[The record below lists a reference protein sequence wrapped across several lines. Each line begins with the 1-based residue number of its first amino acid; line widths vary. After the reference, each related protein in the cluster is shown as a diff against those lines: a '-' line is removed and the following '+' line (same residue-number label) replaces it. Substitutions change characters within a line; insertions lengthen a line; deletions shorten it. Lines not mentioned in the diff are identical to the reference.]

1 MSVDRSNP
9 DARMRLIEATIRL
22 LATNGPGEVKARSVT
37 SEAGVS
43 TMGVYTH
50 FGGVPELL
58 RAVADEGLQRLV
70 KAFEQV
76 PVTDDPFA
84 DLCALSFACR
94 EVAHCNPH
102 LYDLMFGL
110 SIHGRYGPTWGP
122 APKDSSDHSPAFKV
136 AYSHL
141 VNACTRLIDAKW
153 VRKTEPS
160 LIAMQ
165 LWGAVHGFVM
175 LELAGHFSDVG
186 DPAAEI
192 LVPLCNNVVIGLGAA
207 REQVEASTAGV
218 LSNRASPSVAA
229 AEVQCTRKS
238 RKVKVKQT

>member
-1 MSVDRSNP
+1 MSLDRSNP

-22 LATNGPGEVKARSVT
+22 LATSGPAEVKARSVT

-70 KAFEQV
+70 TAFEQV
-76 PVTDDPFA
+76 PITDDPFA
-84 DLCALSFACR
+84 DLCALSLACR
-94 EVAHCNPH
+94 SVARSNPH

-110 SIHGRYGPTWGP
+110 SIHGRYGPSWGP
-122 APKDSSDHSPAFKV
+122 ASQATNEHSPAFKV

-141 VNACTRLIDAKW
+141 VKTCTRLVETKC

-175 LELAGHFSDVG
+175 LELAGHFSDVA
-186 DPAAEI
+186 DPPSEI

-207 REQVEASTAGV
+207 REKVEASTAGV
-218 LSNRASPSVAA
+218 LTRWAGSSEAA
-229 AEVQCTRKS
+229 AVSKNGRKP
-238 RKVKVKQT
+238 RKAK